1 MTARIQLDV
10 PEIPLGESMTLSN
23 INGEYILSE
32 QQIETSDVDG
42 YNLSFEQATIDFK
55 RTENMLSKVLEVES
69 STFVTTAKE
78 LQNLAQNTQN
88 NLDKI
93 IKINGL
99 VKYYINKDDLI
110 GKVVE
115 TIENNVNTSFK
126 LNYKNIPDQDMEL
139 KERIESLIE
148 DFHNDIDIEQLIKEN
163 VVNTYTQGNYMTYLR
178 GDSKNGYIIENY
190 PLKIFKVSPYKIGN
204 EPVLTLDI
212 QELKST
218 LQKNQSE
225 YNNLKSNKFVKI
237 YKKVEDEIKATYPK
251 EVADAVVVKDKIAFL
266 DPTRTGL
273 SRINNLRGLYGVSP
287 IFKAIP
293 SMLMVETFDE
303 VDRINAVSRSK
314 KIFHQV
320 LRKELLGADGS
331 KTKHP
336 KEIGYAHSNFIQAL
350 GKSTVVVTT
359 PAYVEEIKVLEPK
372 SQETNPAVILSYRNR
387 VLNALGISFM
397 SNESKSSFNSVSVS
411 VDEMLKTVNKISK
424 QLEHILNKYYKIV
437 LDDNGLDTDYAPTI
451 TIEDT
456 RMIDLESKMKLVD
469 LLYSKLGMSYRTVLE
484 ILGLDLDTEIMN
496 RLSEN
501 KYATNDG
508 VKDLDIDVF
517 RPHSNSYTSNSNDLM
532 QDNEEEEKP
541 QVTDETNVD
550 KNEENKSKYENQL

>member
-32 QQIETSDVDG
+32 QMLETASDS
-42 YNLSFEQATIDFK
+42 YNLSIEQATIDFK
-55 RTENMLSKVLEVES
+55 RTEHQLTKILETEN
-69 STFVTTAKE
+69 STFVTTSKE
-78 LQNLAQNTQN
+78 LQNLAKNTQN
-88 NLDKI
+88 NIDKVV
-93 IKINGL
+93 KINGL

-126 LNYKNIPDQDMEL
+126 LNYKNIPEQDMEL
-139 KERIESLIE
+139 KEKVE
-148 DFHNDIDIEQLIKEN
+148 DIIVKFHEDIDVEKLIIEN
-163 VVNTYTQGNYMTYLR
+163 VIATYIEGNHMTYLR
-178 GDSKNGYIIENY
+178 GDNKKGYSIDSY
-190 PLKIFKVSPYKIGN
+190 PLKIFETSPYKIGN

-212 QELKST
+212 QELKSA
-218 LQKNQSE
+218 LQKNQSK
-225 YNNLKSNKFVKI
+225 YNNLKSNNLIKI
-237 YKKVEDEIKATYPK
+237 YKKIEEEIKTYYPE
-251 EVADAVVVKDKIAFL
+251 EVSKAISSKDRLAFL

-303 VDRINAVSRSK
+303 VDRINALSRSK

-320 LRKELLGADGS
+320 LRKELLGDGT

-336 KEIGYAHSNFIQAL
+336 KEVGYVHSNFMQAL
-350 GKSTVVVTT
+350 NKSTVVVTT
-359 PAYVEEIKVLEPK
+359 PPYVEEIKVLEPK

-424 QLEHILNKYYKIV
+424 QLEHTLNKYYKIV

-451 TIEDT
+451 SIEDT

-532 QDNEEEEKP
+532 QDDKEEENP
-541 QVTDETNVD
+541 QVTDETDVD

>member
-10 PEIPLGESMTLSN
+10 PEIPMGESMTLSN

-32 QQIETSDVDG
+32 QQIETASDN

-55 RTENMLSKVLEVES
+55 RTENQLSKVLETES
-69 STFVTTAKE
+69 TTFVTNTKDIQDLAK
-78 LQNLAQNTQN
+78 NTQN
-88 NLDKI
+88 NIDKVV
-93 IKINGL
+93 KINGL

-126 LNYKNIPDQDMEL
+126 LNYKNVPDQDMEL
-139 KERIESLIE
+139 KEKIESTIE
-148 DFHNDIDIEQLIKEN
+148 AFHEDIDIEKLIIEN
-163 VVNTYTQGNYMTYLR
+163 VISTYTEGNYMMYLR
-178 GDSKNGYIIENY
+178 GDNKKGYTIDNY
-190 PLKIFKVSPYKIGN
+190 PLKIFEISPYKIGN
-204 EPVLTLDI
+204 EPVLTLSI
-212 QELKST
+212 NQLKSA
-218 LQKNQSE
+218 LQKTQSE
-225 YNNLKSNKFVKI
+225 YNNLKSNKLIKI
-237 YKKVEDEIKATYPK
+237 YKKAEDEIKALYPK
-251 EVADAVVVKDKIAFL
+251 EVGKAVTAKDKLAFL
-266 DPTRTGL
+266 DPTRTGI
-273 SRINNLRGLYGVSP
+273 SRINNLKGKYGVSP

-320 LRKELLGADGS
+320 LRKELLGSDGT

-336 KEIGYAHSNFIQAL
+336 NEIAYAHGTFVQAL
-350 GKSTVVVTT
+350 NKSTVVVTT
-359 PAYVEEIKVLEPK
+359 PGYVEEIKVLEPK

-387 VLNALGISFM
+387 VLNALGISFL

-424 QLEHILNKYYKIV
+424 QLEHTLNKYYKIV
-437 LDDNGLDTDYAPTI
+437 LDDNNIDTDYAPTI

-456 RMIDLESKMKLVD
+456 RMIDLENKMKLVD

-501 KYATNDG
+501 KYTTNDG
-508 VKDLDIDVF
+508 VKDLDVDVF
-517 RPHSNSYTSNSNDLM
+517 RPHSNSYTANSNDLM
-532 QDNEEEEKP
+532 QDDTEEDKP
-541 QVTDETNVD
+541 QVTDETDVD